1 MSHPKRLTQSSDVAL
16 TAVLQ
21 YILINSM
28 EYSYYCLWVF
38 HEGVAKIKKTVIYE
52 NHADSRESFFI
63 KKNKENKNEDKF
75 NVTQLHNLG
84 YFSI

>member
-1 MSHPKRLTQSSDVAL
+1 MIKTKYKYYNFIDASKVSHSKIECRI

-21 YILINSM
+21 YILFNSM

-52 NHADSRESFFI
+52 NHADSRESF
-63 KKNKENKNEDKF
+63 
-75 NVTQLHNLG
+75 L
-84 YFSI
+84 